1 MDTIKKK
8 IINLKN
14 DYNKRTYILTSLNI
28 IISFLYASYNEMIGI
43 MYNLIW
49 NECIG
54 IYYFLLVIIRIIL
67 IYGKNHKNQ
76 NRIILI
82 SYLFFL
88 IISVAMLPPIILMIN
103 NQRKYN
109 LGLIPAIA
117 MAAYTTFSIT
127 MAIINVK
134 KTKNSKEVLVKQ
146 IRLIN
151 LISSLLSILVL
162 QNTIILANGGYDE
175 NMTILSIYTS
185 IGIIFIII
193 FVIIFSFKKFLS
205 NYRE

>member
-109 LGLIPAIA
+109 LGLIPAIT

>member
-109 LGLIPAIA
+109 LGKIPAIA